1 MRPGVGDVRA
11 AAEVDEFALAVEA
24 DGGMLGQ
31 SRVDVLDFEFLVQT
45 FAELARLAAVEDEPL
60 ERLGVF
66 DDLFHLV
73 FDLGEVLFA
82 QLVRAVEVVVVA
94 VGERRAE
101 GEIHVGK
108 EPHDR
113 AGHDVCRTSAAGR
126 PTPRDRDR

>member
-1 MRPGVGDVRA
+1 MCSTLSFWCRPS
-11 AAEVDEFALAVEA
+11 
-24 DGGMLGQ
+24 Q
-31 SRVDVLDFEFLVQT
+31 NP
-45 FAELARLAAVEDEPL
+45 RLAAVEDEPL
-60 ERLGVF
+60 EGFGVF

-101 GEIHVGK
+101 GEVHVGE

-113 AGHDVCRTSAAGR
+113 AGHDVPAGVPQDAQR
-126 PTPRDRDR
+126 LGVAIGEQAEVDGLGDVGHF